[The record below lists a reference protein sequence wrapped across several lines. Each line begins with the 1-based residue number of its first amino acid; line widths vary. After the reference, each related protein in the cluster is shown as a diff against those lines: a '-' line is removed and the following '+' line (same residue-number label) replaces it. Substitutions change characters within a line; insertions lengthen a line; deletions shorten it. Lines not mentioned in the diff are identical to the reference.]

1 MSETARWAGPAPP
14 QQQRAQQ
21 SNGRADGANLA
32 DILERVLDKGI
43 VIAGDIQ
50 VNLLDIE
57 LLTIKIRLVVAS
69 VERAKE
75 MGIDWWERDP
85 TLSAGRRELE
95 DENKELRAR
104 IEALERNGHR
114 DAGSRELAPA
124 DDEPDDVVDEPY
136 EDEDLGDVEDT
147 DVEDTD
153 VEDDRVDDL
162 DESDPDDADP
172 DDAEP
177 DDAEPDRHDGPADD
191 ERPTGGNGRS
201 GRAARAKAD
210 SDEGDAAEDTGG
222 GSGRS
227 RGGRGRA
234 RASDGADREAPVRR
248 KPGSKR
254 STTRER

>member
-14 QQQRAQQ
+14 QQQRAQPV
-21 SNGRADGANLA
+21 NGRSDGANLA

-95 DENKELRAR
+95 DENRDLRAR
-104 IEALERNGHR
+104 IEALEQGGHG
-114 DAGSRELAPA
+114 DPDERELSDGVS
-124 DDEPDDVVDEPY
+124 DDEDDHRPGPEEP
-136 EDEDLGDVEDT
+136 E
-147 DVEDTD
+147 
-153 VEDDRVDDL
+153 DRVP
-162 DESDPDDADP
+162 DEY
-172 DDAEP
+172 
-177 DDAEPDRHDGPADD
+177 DGPA
-191 ERPTGGNGRS
+191 GGAGRS
-201 GRAARAKAD
+201 GRARSGRSETAASDDHPEQPESARN
-210 SDEGDAAEDTGG
+210 GRG
-222 GSGRS
+222 GRS
-227 RGGRGRA
+227 RGRTSR
-234 RASDGADREAPVRR
+234 SGAEPGVDEPEMPVRR

-254 STTRER
+254 SSTSRER